1 VSSALGPLTSV
12 ALPDA
17 VPCRSVLQMDLPVGT
32 GQDLQLRQ
40 RSCEP
45 RRSSWDLDCAAL
57 EELAR
62 PSLPRKEVIQPQL
75 PLRLPCYDFVPIT
88 SPTLGRCPPVNRVG
102 PRTSGVTSFH
112 DVTGGVYKAREHI
125 HRPVLTGG
133 Y

>member
-1 VSSALGPLTSV
+1 MSSALGPMIPV
-12 ALPDA
+12 AFQAPCLA
-17 VPCRSVLQMDLPVGT
+17 VPCSRWTCRWVPGRICSCISALASPDDRAGIGT
-32 GQDLQLRQ
+32 FA
-40 RSCEP
+40 CV
-45 RRSSWDLDCAAL
+45 
-57 EELAR
+57 AR
-62 PSLPRKEVIQPQL
+62 AGPSLPRKEVIQPQL

-88 SPTLGRCPPVNRVG
+88 SPTLGRCPPANRVG